1 MLALVHSPALG
12 FLAPS
17 SSSPA
22 STRSAHQTCPRPIPT
37 ATTTVSM
44 AAAAAPVLEG
54 YSGRKPKAPLPP
66 IILSNVPGTWAYDTM
81 SRRIRD
87 DILARIYA
95 GGWVGR

>member
-1 MLALVHSPALG
+1 
-12 FLAPS
+12 
-17 SSSPA
+17 
-22 STRSAHQTCPRPIPT
+22 
-37 ATTTVSM
+37 M

>member
-1 MLALVHSPALG
+1 MA
-12 FLAPS
+12 AP
-17 SSSPA
+17 
-22 STRSAHQTCPRPIPT
+22 
-37 ATTTVSM
+37 
-44 AAAAAPVLEG
+44 AAAASAAPASSILEA

-95 GGWVGR
+95 GARAGWGRGRDCMHVWSTIHQAKIHLLGNQ